1 MILPYLLFAAGGVV
15 LVGLAILLWRR
26 WQRYARITPEE
37 ESYERSIADLSNS
50 QAHRMSDEQLGRPID
65 PDTGWRI
72 MVQRGAKTR
81 QKVKGK
87 R

>member
-1 MILPYLLFAAGGVV
+1 MILPYLLFAVGGIL

-26 WQRYARITPEE
+26 WQRYARITPEDE
-37 ESYERSIADLSNS
+37 VYERSIADLSNS

-72 MVQRGAKTR
+72 MVQRGARTR
-81 QKVKGK
+81 QKAKGK